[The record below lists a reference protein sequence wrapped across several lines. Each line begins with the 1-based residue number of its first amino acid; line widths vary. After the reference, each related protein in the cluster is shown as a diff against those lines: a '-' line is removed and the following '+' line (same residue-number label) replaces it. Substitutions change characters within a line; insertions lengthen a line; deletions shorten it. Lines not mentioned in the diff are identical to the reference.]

1 MTTYLGV
8 TFLGKKIKPY
18 ALAVSLTMFI
28 QVYMLVTN
36 VAAGELLDGWHGD
49 TVAVVAGISALWLIF
64 GWWWQKQSMLE
75 WGLLLSAGVWA
86 TVATSVGFEFG
97 VFYHNALLAG
107 TWVIA
112 SIGSWLLEREN
123 SE

>member
-1 MTTYLGV
+1 MSTSLSV
-8 TFLGKKIKPY
+8 TFFGKKIKPY
-18 ALAVSLTMFI
+18 AAAVSMTMFI
-28 QVYMLVTN
+28 LLGMMVQN

-49 TVAVVAGISALWLIF
+49 MVAVVAGISALWLIF

-112 SIGSWLLEREN
+112 SIGSWVLEREN

>member
-18 ALAVSLTMFI
+18 AAAVSMTMFI
-28 QVYMLVTN
+28 LLGMMVQN

-49 TVAVVAGISALWLIF
+49 MVAVVAGISALWLTF
-64 GWWWQKQSMLE
+64 GWWWQKQAFLE

-86 TVATSVGFEFG
+86 TVATIVGFEFG

-112 SIGSWLLEREN
+112 SIGSWVLEREN